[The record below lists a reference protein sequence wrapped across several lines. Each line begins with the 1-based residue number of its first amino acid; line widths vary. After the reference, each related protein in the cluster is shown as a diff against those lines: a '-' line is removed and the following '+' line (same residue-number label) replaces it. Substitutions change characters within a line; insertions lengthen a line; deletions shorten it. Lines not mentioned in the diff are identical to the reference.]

1 MRKTYKLQNSMQS
14 ITLYTHTLVLADR
27 MEGIRLFLFKSMD
40 LGVWNPELLSGS
52 AFYRLCDSGQVT

>member
-14 ITLYTHTLVLADR
+14 MTLYTHTLVLADR

-40 LGVWNPELLSGS
+40 LGV
-52 AFYRLCDSGQVT
+52 